1 LHGIEGNGVTVKI
14 RELGRTGIR
23 VSPYCLGTM
32 MFGQA
37 GNTDHDDCVRIIH
50 RALDSGINFVDTADL
65 YSHSES
71 EEIIGKA
78 LRARRGMTR

>member
-1 LHGIEGNGVTVKI
+1 
-14 RELGRTGIR
+14 
-23 VSPYCLGTM
+23 